1 MTGQDGISSSFVETV
16 AGFTAGIVS
25 TLCLHP
31 LDLVKTRLQ
40 VDRSSS
46 SRVGGSL
53 RIVREIFQNEGG
65 VTAFYRGLTPN
76 LIGNSTSWALY
87 FLCYSNIKTAMRTW
101 RSSQKQELASSDY
114 FLASGVAGMLTSC
127 LTNPIW
133 VIKTRMLST
142 GSRTPGAY
150 ASFTT
155 GASQIYRS
163 EGIPGFYRGLL
174 PALFGVSHGA
184 LQFMAYEK
192 LKLHR
197 IKMTPALG
205 SGDGHA
211 DSGQVQ
217 RRGLGNLDLFFIS
230 SLSKIFAGC
239 VTYPYQVLRS
249 RLQTYDAHLV
259 YRGVR
264 DVIMQMW
271 AKEGVA
277 GFYKGLGPNLFRVLP
292 STWATFLVYENTRSY
307 LPDLISRA

>member
-1 MTGQDGISSSFVETV
+1 
-16 AGFTAGIVS
+16 
-25 TLCLHP
+25 
-31 LDLVKTRLQ
+31 
-40 VDRSSS
+40 
-46 SRVGGSL
+46 
-53 RIVREIFQNEGG
+53 
-65 VTAFYRGLTPN
+65 
-76 LIGNSTSWALY
+76 
-87 FLCYSNIKTAMRTW
+87 
-101 RSSQKQELASSDY
+101 
-114 FLASGVAGMLTSC
+114 
-127 LTNPIW
+127 
-133 VIKTRMLST
+133 
-142 GSRTPGAY
+142 
-150 ASFTT
+150 
-155 GASQIYRS
+155 
-163 EGIPGFYRGLL
+163 
-174 PALFGVSHGA
+174 
-184 LQFMAYEK
+184 MAYEK